1 MRPHAALLAL
11 PFYLLNML
19 GLLRFRLACLLA
31 LPQLLGGC
39 TVASVSSLLPP
50 TSPNP
55 FAEAPGT
62 KWELPRAAVRRAD
75 TPPSFGPYQ
84 VSNLHRGWLSTRTTL
99 YPALPPATG
108 VAVLDMLRRPYLERT
123 RISKGRSRYHFADD
137 QGRAADIFT
146 TTEGLSR
153 EQMLSPNLG
162 VGPPPTEQFSAILV
176 GAQVE
181 QSAAWYLELPQP
193 PPSLRPADPTA
204 VAGRVGDDARVL
216 LTLQRLPHPP
226 LTLRNGRRV
235 PWPVVDR
242 PGGIAVLYQQQRI
255 GYIDYAT
262 AQPSVWLRDDISAD
276 LRFLTAACLSAVL
289 LRNGW

>member
-1 MRPHAALLAL
+1 MLLTSFRFRLGCWLAL
-11 PFYLLNML
+11 PV
-19 GLLRFRLACLLA
+19 
-31 LPQLLGGC
+31 LLGGC
-39 TVASVSSLLPP
+39 AVSSVSSLLPA

-62 KWELPRAAVRRAD
+62 RWGLPQAAGRRAS

-84 VSNLHRGWLSTRTTL
+84 ASNLHRGWLHTRTDL
-99 YPALPPATG
+99 YQALPPATG
-108 VAVLDMLRRPYLERT
+108 VAVLDVLRRPYLERT
-123 RISKGRSRYHFADD
+123 RTSKGRSSYHFADD
-137 QGRAADIFT
+137 QGHAADIFT

-153 EQMLSPNLG
+153 EQMLIPTLG
-162 VGPPPTEQFSAILV
+162 VGPRASEQFSAVLV
-176 GAQVE
+176 GAQVG

-193 PPSLRPADPTA
+193 PHALRPADSTA
-204 VAGRVGDDARVL
+204 VAGRVGDDTQVL
-216 LTLQRLPHPP
+216 LTLRRLPHPP

-235 PWPVVDR
+235 PWPVIDQ

-262 AQPSVWLRDDISAD
+262 AQPSVWLRNGMSAD

-289 LRNGW
+289 LRSGW

>member
-1 MRPHAALLAL
+1 MRSLSPFWLACWLAL
-11 PFYLLNML
+11 PLLL
-19 GLLRFRLACLLA
+19 SSCA
-31 LPQLLGGC
+31 
-39 TVASVSSLLPP
+39 VSSVSSLLPA

-55 FAEAPGT
+55 FGEAVGT
-62 KWELPRAAVRRAD
+62 RWGLPQAAVRRAA

-84 VSNLHRGWLSTRTTL
+84 VSNLHRGWLSTRTEL
-99 YPALPPATG
+99 HQALPAATG
-108 VAVLDMLRRPYLERT
+108 VVVLDMLRRPYLERT
-123 RISKGRSRYHFADD
+123 RTSKGRSQYHFADD
-137 QGRAADIFT
+137 QGHAADVFT

-162 VGPPPTEQFSAILV
+162 VGPLPTEQFSAILV

-181 QSAAWYLELPQP
+181 QSAAWYLELPQAP
-193 PPSLRPADPTA
+193 HPLRPADPTA
-204 VAGRVGDDARVL
+204 VAGRVGDDNRVL
-216 LTLQRLPHPP
+216 LTIQRLPHPP
-226 LTLRNGRRV
+226 LTLRTGRRV
-235 PWPVVDR
+235 PWPVLDQ

-289 LRNGW
+289 LRSGW